1 MEELKPGLA
10 DKDIFVPLGN
20 RESRA
25 QLREKFLTNP
35 QFRPKEQDLDT
46 PYLGDFDGKLKL
58 RGISGKEGLAIRQAC
73 IVNGA
78 VDDGKLAGKMIVK
91 CLYLRTIDGKT
102 GEPLSDG
109 NTPLL
114 DPTDDMEVLGFD
126 QSVINQL
133 GMDVLSFV
141 GMGTNTPGEASKN
154 LEEARNGNSPSS
166 LQQDL
171 AGQ

>member
-1 MEELKPGLA
+1 MEEL
-10 DKDIFVPLGN
+10 

-46 PYLGDFDGKLKL
+46 PYLDGFNGKLKL
-58 RGISGKEGLAIRQAC
+58 RGVSGKEALAIRQAC
-73 IVNGA
+73 LMNG
-78 VDDGKLAGKMIVK
+78 VIDDGKLTGKMIVK
-91 CLYLRTIDGKT
+91 CLYLRTTDGKT

-141 GMGTNTPGEASKN
+141 GMGVSSAGEASKN

-166 LQQDL
+166 LPRDSVEP
-171 AGQ
+171 

>member
-1 MEELKPGLA
+1 M
-10 DKDIFVPLGN
+10 N
-20 RESRA
+20 RA
-25 QLREKFLTNP
+25 QLREQFLTNVE
-35 QFRPKEQDLDT
+35 FRPKEQDLDA

-58 RGISGKEGLAIRQAC
+58 RGVSGKEALAIRQAC
-73 IVNGA
+73 LVNGII
-78 VDDGKLAGKMIVK
+78 DDGKLTGKMIVK
-91 CLYLRTIDGKT
+91 CLYLRTVDGKT

-141 GMGTNTPGEASKN
+141 GMGKNAREQASKN

-166 LQQDL
+166 LQQDSV
-171 AGQ
+171 G